1 VVDVTEQAALLALV
15 SHTDQ
20 EWYKT
25 ATLVEEAGSALRIV
39 DGDVSDLDGAAAT
52 VATDLGQRV
61 SRDEIDRYIE
71 QIQGWTQSGLLV
83 LTVLDEDY
91 PINLREIYNRPP
103 FLFVRGDLQEE
114 DRRAIAVVG
123 TRSASDEGLVQARQL
138 AIDLARRGVTVLSG
152 MALGIDA
159 AAHEAALQAG
169 GRTLAIFGTG
179 INQIYPPANQDLA
192 ARILQRGAH
201 VSQFWPDAPPT
212 KFSFPMRNV
221 VSSGMALGTV
231 VVEAHGRSG
240 ARMQARLCLE
250 HGKRLFL
257 VRSLVMH
264 EEWAQRYAERPGA
277 TVVESVDDMTGILD
291 QLLDPPVQLSL
302 C

>member
-1 VVDVTEQAALLALV
+1 MDVTEQAALLALV